1 MDGGFE
7 GSYSNT
13 QNPPRY
19 TVNVTLGSR
28 LFDER
33 LTFGTRVVHNAGPIS
48 KLDKEWNVGLSAI
61 QQLYR
66 PATIVDLFASWSFN
80 DQWNLDV
87 NLDNATDRYYLDPLA
102 LGILP
107 APGRTARMA
116 LTFRY

>member
-7 GSYSNT
+7 GSYTNT

-19 TVNVTLGSR
+19 MVNLTLGSR
-28 LFDER
+28 LFDQR
-33 LTFGTRVVHNAGPIS
+33 LSFGTRVIHNAGPIS